1 MSSRVLVLNMDY
13 QFLGVCD
20 WKSAISAV
28 YSGKAVSEADY
39 DREVHSPSTTMK
51 VPAVIRLKKWVKVV
65 YERISYVSYTKR
77 HVHLRDNYTCQY
89 CGEKCGKGNTTIDHI
104 VPESKGGQ
112 DTWENTVTACKS
124 CNYEKD
130 DRPLAQSGMKLL
142 KVPTKPKGFT
152 QIVRIKL
159 GEIHDSWIPY
169 LN

>member
-28 YSGKAVSEADY
+28 YSGKAVAEAEY
-39 DREVHSPSTTMK
+39 DREVHSPSVTMK

-65 YERISYVSYTKR
+65 YERLAYVSYTKR
-77 HVHLRDNYTCQY
+77 NVHLRDNYVCQY
-89 CGEKCGKGNTTIDHI
+89 CGEKCTRGNTTIDHV
-104 VPESKGGQ
+104 VPESKGGT
-112 DTWENTVTACKS
+112 DSWENCVTACKG

-130 DRPLAQSGMKLL
+130 DRPLGQSGMHLI
-142 KVPTKPKGFT
+142 KVPTKPKGFKE
-152 QIVRIKL
+152 IVRIKL
-159 GEIHDSWIPY
+159 GELHDLWIPF